1 MIRYENECVGCP
13 QGCTHCQLERVICY
27 YCDDCGEQA
36 SELFEY
42 DGKELCFICLLD
54 KVPKV
59 NSYDVCEY
67 CGEEAKEIYDY
78 EGEKLCKSC
87 LLETVPKVEV

>member
-13 QGCTHCQLERVICY
+13 QGCTHCRLERMICY